1 MMAVEKEAG
10 VNRLSF
16 ATDGEYQSIPTLCHC
31 IWLVVSTMVST
42 MFQLP
47 GSYINHE
54 WVPPKSDCLKSPFPM
69 KNGQRGLFWGASSP
83 LVTTGHHRYVELSIY
98 IYIIYIIYTYYIYI
112 HDNVQNYDIVLYI

>member
-16 ATDGEYQSIPTLCHC
+16 ATDGEYQSIPTLCHY

-54 WVPPKSDCLKSPFPM
+54 WVPPKSDCLKSPFPYETWPE
-69 KNGQRGLFWGASSP
+69 R
-83 LVTTGHHRYVELSIY
+83 LVLGC
-98 IYIIYIIYTYYIYI
+98 I
-112 HDNVQNYDIVLYI
+112 HPFGDHWPS